1 MNDKPWCYMPPEMHF
16 KSPYELKEAIWAF
29 ELSRLQDNIS
39 NPQMGMFFLPPANKF
54 EKVRNK
60 DGKYILLPTS
70 IDNSFV
76 FRGQTKF
83 HKECRPTLY
92 RKTEDNKEITLEEEL
107 IERLRCCE
115 FEVYLKQLP
124 QVADFEQRRF
134 NIDFLGLSQHYGL
147 KTDVIDLTNS
157 LDVAM
162 FFAMCNM
169 SVDGKTFY
177 PQKEEKNYIGY
188 IYAVGTTEFAEG
200 ASDITSLFDG
210 RLSAIGM
217 QPFYR
222 PGNQRGFG
230 LHLKK
235 DETMTGLLYSFS
247 YTKADSERIY
257 EFFSNGDVL
266 WHEDEISRVA
276 REIKGTLTFSY
287 AAMNL
292 CFKRYYK
299 KSHREHNLMKTRLMA
314 KGCTF
319 QKHSLWEIGTKH
331 LLTLKQNYEK
341 AGGFEGMNDIVQ
353 RTMVDGKGIKK
364 QCIDTRFLTS
374 QQMVQFPISGCE
386 APDGYDSP
394 YYFCE
399 NEDDH
404 TWGFAQRLITQEM
417 QTKPNPDT
425 GMVDK
430 WTGDWHRLQID
441 YHREKKLKMELVKVP
456 K

>member
-1 MNDKPWCYMPPEMHF
+1 MKEKPWCYMPPEMHF
-16 KSPYELKEAIWAF
+16 DNPNELKEAIWAF
-29 ELSRLQDNIS
+29 ELSRLQNSIND
-39 NPQMGMFFLPPANKF
+39 PQMGMFFLPPANKF
-54 EKVRNK
+54 EKVKNK
-60 DGKYILLPTS
+60 EGEYILLPTA
-70 IDNSFV
+70 IDQSFV

-83 HKECRPTLY
+83 HNECLPTLY
-92 RKTEDNKEITLEEEL
+92 RNKNITEEEEL

-124 QVADFEQRRF
+124 QVADFERHRL
-134 NIDFLGLSQHYGL
+134 NIDFLGLSQHYGF

-157 LDVAM
+157 LDVAL
-162 FFAMCNM
+162 FFAMCHM
-169 SVDGKTFY
+169 SKDGKTFC
-177 PQKEEKNYIGY
+177 PQREDKDYIGY
-188 IYAVGTTEFAEG
+188 IYAVGTTEFVEG

-235 DETMTGLLYSFS
+235 GETLTGLLYSFS

-257 EFFSNGDVL
+257 EFFNKGNVL

-276 REIKGTLTFSY
+276 REIRDTFIFSY

-299 KSHREHNLMKTRLMA
+299 HPHHEQNSLKSRLIA

-319 QKHSLWEIGTKH
+319 QKHSLWEIDS
-331 LLTLKQNYEK
+331 KQLFALQSNYDK
-341 AGGFEGMNDIVQ
+341 AGGFERMNDIVQ
-353 RTMVDGKGIKK
+353 RTMIDGNGMKK
-364 QCIDTRFLTS
+364 QCIDTRILTS

-394 YYFCE
+394 YNFCE
-399 NEDDH
+399 SEDGQE
-404 TWGFAQRLITQEM
+404 WGYAQRLITQEM
-417 QTKPNPDT
+417 QTKPNNNT
-425 GMVDK
+425 GKVEK
-430 WTGDWHRLQID
+430 WTGDWRKLRID
-441 YHREKKLKMELVKVP
+441 YHREKKLKMQLMKVP
-456 K
+456 R

>member
-1 MNDKPWCYMPPEMHF
+1 MKDKPWCYMPPEMHF
-16 KSPYELKEAIWAF
+16 GSPNELKEAIWFF
-29 ELSRLQDNIS
+29 ELSRLQDNINNS
-39 NPQMGMFFLPPANKF
+39 QMGMFFLPPANKF

-60 DGKYILLPTS
+60 DGNYLLLPTS

-83 HKECRPTLY
+83 YNECRPTLY
-92 RKTEDNKEITLEEEL
+92 RITEDNKEITLEEEL

-200 ASDITSLFDG
+200 AREITSLFDG

-235 DETMTGLLYSFS
+235 GETLTGLLYSFS

-276 REIKGTLTFSY
+276 REIRDTLTFSY
-287 AAMNL
+287 TALNL

-299 KSHREHNLMKTRLMA
+299 HNHREHNSMKTRLMA

-319 QKHSLWEIGTKH
+319 QKHSLWEIDNKQ
-331 LLTLKQNYEK
+331 LFALKRNYEK
-341 AGGFEGMNDIVQ
+341 AGGFEGINDIVQ
-353 RTMVDGKGIKK
+353 RTMIDGNGIKK

-374 QQMVQFPISGCE
+374 QQMLQFPISGCE

-394 YYFCE
+394 YDFCE
-399 NEDDH
+399 NEDDQ
-404 TWGFAQRLITQEM
+404 TWGFAQRLITQER

-425 GMVDK
+425 GKVEK
-430 WTGDWHRLQID
+430 WIGDWHRLEID
-441 YHREKKLKMELVKVP
+441 YHREKNLKMQLVKVS
-456 K
+456 